1 MGERCFYNLNVLYCS
16 AFWFFSLVFRISCK
30 SLSILR
36 MYRTVTSVLMTLFN
50 RNRNVAATVG
60 GQHPLP
66 ASAGPAA
73 NANGSTIDG
82 MVVFHMTDD
91 GNSECYVQRGQTVAE
106 LKSAAAAEGQRSA
119 SAGHGMGG
127 GESGRQVQGSNVT
140 ELLQTVEKLQAD
152 LANAYRRINELQQ
165 QNNLLRQMHE
175 AQVPMR

>member
-1 MGERCFYNLNVLYCS
+1 M
-16 AFWFFSLVFRISCK
+16 W
-30 SLSILR
+30 
-36 MYRTVTSVLMTLFN
+36 FN
-50 RNRNVAATVG
+50 RNRNVASSVG
-60 GQHPLP
+60 GQH
-66 ASAGPAA
+66 AV

-106 LKSAAAAEGQRSA
+106 MKTAAAADCQRSG
-119 SAGHGMGG
+119 SAGHGIGG
-127 GESGRQVQGSNVT
+127 GESGQRIQGSNVN
-140 ELLQTVEKLQAD
+140 ELLQTVDKLQAD